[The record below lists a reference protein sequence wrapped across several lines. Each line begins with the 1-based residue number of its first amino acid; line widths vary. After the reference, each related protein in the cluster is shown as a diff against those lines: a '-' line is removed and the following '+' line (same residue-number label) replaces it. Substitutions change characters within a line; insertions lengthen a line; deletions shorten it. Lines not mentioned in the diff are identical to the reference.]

1 MPTSIAAKEC
11 QCRVPCPLRRVGACA
26 HNTYVRTFQQAQDPL
41 QGPSRTLPVQ
51 IRGRRGPG
59 TVPTLRMP
67 AIVSTLI
74 RFSRLCCQ
82 NTGKDFEVEHGTTAS
97 CTETFACG

>member
-26 HNTYVRTFQQAQDPL
+26 HNTDVRTFQQAQDPL
-41 QGPSRTLPVQ
+41 QGPSGTLPVQ

-59 TVPTLRMP
+59 TVTTLRMRV
-67 AIVSTLI
+67 IVSTLI
-74 RFSRLCCQ
+74 LFSRL
-82 NTGKDFEVEHGTTAS
+82 
-97 CTETFACG
+97 